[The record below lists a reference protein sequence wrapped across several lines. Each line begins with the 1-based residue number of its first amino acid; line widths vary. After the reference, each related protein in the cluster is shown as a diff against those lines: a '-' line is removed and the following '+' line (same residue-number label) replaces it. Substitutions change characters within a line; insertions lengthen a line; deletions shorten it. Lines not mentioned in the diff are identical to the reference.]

1 MLIPKVSSY
10 YITIITNITIN
21 YHFCIEEWVEAE
33 DTYALAAVNSIQD
46 AVNTILKF
54 LGLGA
59 TNMTEKVPEGTHTHT
74 LLCSGKFLLF
84 KVCFLKSFEHMSI
97 LGIFRGN
104 IEILVRAKL
113 ALSDEVTMQLTVRS
127 TDPDVAELITSSVG

>member
-1 MLIPKVSSY
+1 MLIRKVSCFFLLLKKLL
-10 YITIITNITIN
+10 IN
-21 YHFCIEEWVEAE
+21 ERCFIEWVEAE

-74 LLCSGKFLLF
+74 LLCSGNF
-84 KVCFLKSFEHMSI
+84 
-97 LGIFRGN
+97 
-104 IEILVRAKL
+104 
-113 ALSDEVTMQLTVRS
+113 
-127 TDPDVAELITSSVG
+127 